1 MRQKILDLFE
11 YREFPY
17 LLSFVEA
24 VDRER
29 LEEKLIA
36 IQEAIY
42 HLDLVLESKWEIE
55 ESEFEPHWK
64 AITQTLRDV
73 GVAKED
79 THSYLTHIRTYLK
92 HEMLLRDGVAPTRLD
107 IEEYYYYKSCD
118 VQLIRRVIYDQSAV
132 LQRQMSLDSWRY
144 FDYITEVNDDV
155 TDIVEDHE
163 SINGNGVAFYI
174 NEYGIEDAKRT
185 LEGFIKS
192 ARVQSSHYRLEKPN
206 DQWLQFIERVT
217 EKASYETLALI
228 GQLKSVLLH
237 QQIEIEENKTIKLVA
252 QAKKLKQN
260 SETDPLTIN

>member
-11 YREFPY
+11 YREFPH

-24 VDRER
+24 VDREV
-29 LEEKLIA
+29 LMENLIA

-42 HLDLVLESKWEIE
+42 HLDLALESKWEIE
-55 ESEFEPHWK
+55 DAEFKPHWE
-64 AITQTLRDV
+64 AITQTLLDA
-73 GVAKED
+73 GVPREE
-79 THSYLTHIRTYLK
+79 THSYLSNIRTYLK
-92 HEMLLRDGVAPTRLD
+92 HEMLLRDGIPPTQLD

-118 VQLIRRVIYDQSAV
+118 VQLIRRIIYDQSPI
-132 LQRQMSLDSWRY
+132 LQRQMKLESWRY

-163 SINGNGVAFYI
+163 SINGNGVAFYL
-174 NEYGIEDAKRT
+174 NDFGLEEAKLI

-192 ARVQSSHYRLEKPN
+192 ARVQSSNYALEKPN

-217 EKASYETLALI
+217 EKASYDTLALI

-237 QQIEIEENKTIKLVA
+237 QEIEIEENKTIKLVA
-252 QAKKLKQN
+252 QANKLKQN
-260 SETDPLTIN
+260 TESNSLIVN